1 MVWRAT
7 SRDHYGKFRPS
18 VGHRSARAPLLFSC
32 FAAHELPRGRGRS
45 SLFRPPYRPYHRASI
60 TGFGDSL
67 FDGQEGGGNR
77 ECRARRHT
85 DSGHGTGAGGSS
97 FFRRNRKMKRI
108 DCLKLLAPQIQ
119 DHLVVVTLGVT
130 EQEWDMVKPRD
141 GNLLLS
147 GMGTVT
153 PFGLGLALALPGRK
167 VVVLESDGSLLFGLN
182 SLATVAMQ
190 SPNNLTIIVFDN
202 ECYESIGGASSHTS
216 AGVDLGGVAREAGIR
231 NAITVRE
238 LEEFSL
244 ETQRRLKENEL
255 SLMVAKIE
263 PAIADVPPRYYHLF
277 EERNR
282 FVRYIEETERIPVL
296 RPTKVIRRD
305 PTKWVK
311 K

>member
-1 MVWRAT
+1 
-7 SRDHYGKFRPS
+7 
-18 VGHRSARAPLLFSC
+18 
-32 FAAHELPRGRGRS
+32 
-45 SLFRPPYRPYHRASI
+45 
-60 TGFGDSL
+60 
-67 FDGQEGGGNR
+67 
-77 ECRARRHT
+77 
-85 DSGHGTGAGGSS
+85 
-97 FFRRNRKMKRI
+97 MKRI
-108 DCLKLLAPQIQ
+108 DCLQLLAPQIQ

-153 PFGLGLALALPGRK
+153 PFGLGLALALPRRQ

-190 SPNNLTIIVFDN
+190 RPNNLTIIVFDN
-202 ECYESIGGASSHTS
+202 ECYESIGGGPSHTS
-216 AGVDLGGVAREAGIR
+216 AGVNLAGVAREAGIR

-282 FVRYIEETERIPVL
+282 FVRYIEQTERIPVL
-296 RPTKVIRRD
+296 RPTKIIRRD

>member
-1 MVWRAT
+1 
-7 SRDHYGKFRPS
+7 
-18 VGHRSARAPLLFSC
+18 
-32 FAAHELPRGRGRS
+32 
-45 SLFRPPYRPYHRASI
+45 
-60 TGFGDSL
+60 
-67 FDGQEGGGNR
+67 
-77 ECRARRHT
+77 
-85 DSGHGTGAGGSS
+85 
-97 FFRRNRKMKRI
+97 MKRI

-202 ECYESIGGASSHTS
+202 ECYESIGGAPSHTS

-263 PAIADVPPRYYHLF
+263 PAIADLPPRYYHLF

-296 RPTKVIRRD
+296 RPTKIIRRD